1 MRKRTRSWLGGL
13 LWLAACGTTP
23 AASTTPAEPAIEDGS
38 NPNRTG
44 DPDPT
49 VSTTRGESGA
59 GECGALLCP
68 APPDPRLVD
77 ARERFMLGVQ
87 LFERGDYNRA
97 LLEFRATYELAPR
110 GAILFNI
117 AQCQER
123 LGDLQGAL
131 GTYQHFLHASDEQL
145 PDDQRRAAFE
155 RVQQL
160 ERQLGLR

>member
-23 AASTTPAEPAIEDGS
+23 AASTTPAEPSPADGA

-49 VSTTRGESGA
+49 VSSTHGSPGPDA
-59 GECGALLCP
+59 CGALPCP
-68 APPDPRLVD
+68 PPDPRLAG

-110 GAILFNI
+110 GAVLFNI

-123 LGDLQGAL
+123 LGDLQGAIV
-131 GTYQHFLHASDEQL
+131 TYHHFLHASDEQL